1 MTQAFRRTYSFS
13 ECASFRAWR
22 KYPAAIANSTHIELW
37 AAPSSQMSR
46 QVIAG
51 LWPSMRRMPNVSCWH
66 EARAQPGAFE
76 STQSAALPTV
86 KPERQVTLTTCDA
99 PRYSAFEECSR
110 VP

>member
-13 ECASFRAWR
+13 ECVSFRAWR

-51 LWPSMRRMPNVSCWH
+51 LWPSMCRMPNVAYWH
-66 EARAQPGAFE
+66 KAAIDSVVWKVRKGSELTFAAAKTNDRCADGAVIRPKR
-76 STQSAALPTV
+76 SDDWS
-86 KPERQVTLTTCDA
+86 
-99 PRYSAFEECSR
+99 
-110 VP
+110 

>member
-51 LWPSMRRMPNVSCWH
+51 LWPSMRRMPNVALWH
-66 EARAQPGAFE
+66 TVAVRCPPRLG
-76 STQSAALPTV
+76 LPT
-86 KPERQVTLTTCDA
+86 A
-99 PRYSAFEECSR
+99 A
-110 VP
+110 

>member
-51 LWPSMRRMPNVSCWH
+51 LWPSMRRMPNVAYWH
-66 EARAQPGAFE
+66 KADVQRLPG
-76 STQSAALPTV
+76 SSPLTGALPTFGGTV
-86 KPERQVTLTTCDA
+86 SIHP
-99 PRYSAFEECSR
+99 
-110 VP
+110 

>member
-51 LWPSMRRMPNVSCWH
+51 LWPSMRRMPNVAYWH
-66 EARAQPGAFE
+66 KGDVQRLPVLGPL
-76 STQSAALPTV
+76 TGALPTFG
-86 KPERQVTLTTCDA
+86 A
-99 PRYSAFEECSR
+99 ECR
-110 VP
+110 FIGTFQTWRRGLVNFRF

>member
-51 LWPSMRRMPNVSCWH
+51 LWPSMRRMPNVALWH
-66 EARAQPGAFE
+66 NPDLRLAAPEGPLIGAF
-76 STQSAALPTV
+76 Q
-86 KPERQVTLTTCDA
+86 TLA
-99 PRYSAFEECSR
+99 PILRGREHSNKTRHDVEQKAR
-110 VP
+110 D

>member
-51 LWPSMRRMPNVSCWH
+51 LWPSMRRMPNVAYWH
-66 EARAQPGAFE
+66 KPDLRLTASEGPFTSG
-76 STQSAALPTV
+76 LPTLGA
-86 KPERQVTLTTCDA
+86 EGQRQ
-99 PRYSAFEECSR
+99 RR
-110 VP
+110 

>member
-51 LWPSMRRMPNVSCWH
+51 LWPSMRRMPNVALWR
-66 EARAQPGAFE
+66 RAQRAD
-76 STQSAALPTV
+76 A
-86 KPERQVTLTTCDA
+86 TL
-99 PRYSAFEECSR
+99 
-110 VP
+110 